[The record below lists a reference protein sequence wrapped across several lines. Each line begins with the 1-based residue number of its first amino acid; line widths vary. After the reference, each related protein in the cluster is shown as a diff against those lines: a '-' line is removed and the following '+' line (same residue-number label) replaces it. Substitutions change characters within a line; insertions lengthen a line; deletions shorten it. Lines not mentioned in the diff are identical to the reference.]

1 MVQFFPS
8 GMTGLDPT
16 GTAGVATLA
25 AGMSQGQMGKTRPQM
40 LVAVSLGA
48 SDPLPV
54 GIPVL

>member
-1 MVQFFPS
+1 
-8 GMTGLDPT
+8 MTGLDPT